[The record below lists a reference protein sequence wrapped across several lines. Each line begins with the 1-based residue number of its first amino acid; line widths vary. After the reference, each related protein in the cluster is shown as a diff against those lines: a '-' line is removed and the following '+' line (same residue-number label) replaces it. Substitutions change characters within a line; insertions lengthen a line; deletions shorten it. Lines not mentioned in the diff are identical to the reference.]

1 MAVIARQAFRYYAAA
16 PMDDLKAPLPA
27 ERPARADP
35 SPSATTPAERSF
47 ARRAL
52 IAVSLAIGLSAL
64 ALFLWYSLYVLLLA
78 FAAVLV
84 AVLLRG
90 SAEWVAKKLRIRVGW
105 ALGVVLLSV
114 IGFFILV
121 GYFAAPSIAAQGER
135 LAERLPQSLE
145 QAEDTLRK
153 VPWGRRLLGEPGA
166 PAQAGAQPPAQQPPA
181 SQPTSQPTSQPSS
194 QPTLVEKVVE
204 AGTSGKAFQSAT
216 RILNQVLQGLLAL
229 FVILVS
235 GIYMAAQPRMYV
247 NGVLMLTP
255 HARRPRYREVL
266 NRLAFTLR
274 WWMIGQLV
282 PMAVIG
288 VITAVG
294 LKVIGV
300 ELWFILGLLAALLN
314 FIPNFG
320 PLISGVPA
328 FLLALAES
336 PQKAMWVVLL
346 YIVSQNLEG
355 YVLTPLVQRKA
366 VEMPPALLILFQ
378 VLAGLL
384 LGAIGVM
391 LAAPLLAVIVVATKM
406 LYVEDVLGDEVDVPG
421 DSKEKPG

>member
-1 MAVIARQAFRYYAAA
+1 MAVIARQAFRYHAAA
-16 PMDDLKAPLPA
+16 PMDDDKAPLPA

-35 SPSATTPAERSF
+35 SPPATTPAERSF

-52 IAVSLAIGLSAL
+52 IAVSIAIGLCAL
-64 ALFLWYSLYVLLLA
+64 ALFLWYSLYVLMLA

-90 SAEWVAKKLRIRVGW
+90 SAEWVSKKLRIPVGW
-105 ALGVVLLSV
+105 SLGVVLLSIV
-114 IGFFILV
+114 GFFILL
-121 GYFAAPSIAAQGER
+121 GYFAVPSIVEQGER
-135 LAERLPQSLE
+135 LADRLPQSLKH
-145 QAEDTLRK
+145 AEDTLRQY
-153 VPWGRRLLGEPGA
+153 PWGRRLLGEQGA
-166 PAQAGAQPPAQQPPA
+166 SPQAGGQEPAQQPPASQPA
-181 SQPTSQPTSQPSS
+181 SQPTSQPTSR
-194 QPTLVEKVVE
+194 PTLVEKVVE
-204 AGTSGKAFQSAT
+204 AGTSGQVVQSAT
-216 RILNQVLQGLLAL
+216 RILNQFLQGVLAL
-229 FVILVS
+229 FVVMVS
-235 GIYMAAQPRMYV
+235 GVYMAAQPRMYV
-247 NGVLMLTP
+247 NGLLMLTP

-300 ELWFILGLLAALLN
+300 ELWFILGLLAALFN
-314 FIPNFG
+314 FVPNFG

-328 FLLALAES
+328 FLLALADS
-336 PQKAMWVVLL
+336 PQKAMWVVAL
-346 YIVSQNLEG
+346 YLVSQNLEG
-355 YVLTPLVQRKA
+355 YFLTPLVQRRA

-384 LGAIGVM
+384 LGALGVV
-391 LAAPLLAVIVVATKM
+391 LAAPLLAVIVVAVKM
-406 LYVEDVLGDEVDVPG
+406 LYVEDVLGDKTVVPG
-421 DSKEKPG
+421 ENNDETG